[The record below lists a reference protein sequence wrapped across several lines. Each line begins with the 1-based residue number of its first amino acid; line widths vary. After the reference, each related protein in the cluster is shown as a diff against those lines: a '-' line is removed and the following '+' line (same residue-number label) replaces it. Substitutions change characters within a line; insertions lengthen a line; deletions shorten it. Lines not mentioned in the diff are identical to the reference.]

1 MPKARP
7 RAYDTAWFPKFMR
20 IVGRVHVAVYR
31 ATGGLVGRRFHIG
44 SAWLRGVPVCLFT
57 TTGRKTGRRRT
68 MPLLYM
74 RDGDR
79 VIVVASQAGLPG
91 HPQWYR
97 NLQADPHVEVQ
108 IGRERHA
115 MRARTADDAE
125 RAELWPRL
133 LGVYRDFDDYQRW
146 AGDRVIPVVVCEPV
160 RERPGAQRHR
170 RGDAARGD
178 GAV

>member
-1 MPKARP
+1 
-7 RAYDTAWFPKFMR
+7 MR
-20 IVGRVHVAVYR
+20 
-31 ATGGLVGRRFHIG
+31 IG

-57 TTGRKTGRRRT
+57 TTGRKTGLPRT

-79 VIVVASQAGLPG
+79 VVVVASQAGLPT

-97 NLQADPHVEVQ
+97 NVQADPRVTVQ
-108 IGRERHA
+108 IRRQGRR

-133 LGVYRDFDDYQRW
+133 LEVYPDFDDYQRW
-146 AGDRVIPVVVCEPV
+146 AGDRVIPVVICEP
-160 RERPGAQRHR
+160 A
-170 RGDAARGD
+170 
-178 GAV
+178 